1 MITVHRAI
9 RPAERAQTF
18 QARHA
23 AYCLPA
29 GGKVPLMTC
38 RAQAPWK
45 PHDEFDE
52 SPQTLLYYVRDGAT
66 VVGSSR
72 LLGYHPRL
80 GLQEQRLFIERE
92 PGLNLSETM
101 EPSRL
106 SLIPA
111 YRDKGKRRQALLALF
126 SAMVGDSLDH
136 RCTLLVA
143 TLRGD
148 VVMLLTMMKT
158 AVTLLGDQPVGSD
171 PGIEADYHLSGEPIF
186 PVTIDLLESATWM
199 FTDAPA
205 AYRIIYQTDQP
216 PARHTQAQPHEL
228 RARAH
233 TNLITVARHMHEWRT
248 RQAREPLFRPRG
260 RPIPV
265 QIGGGAGGGRVVA
278 GQPVQHTELVEHPD
292 LPVTGTQVAAQRLGL
307 IDGTGSGPIGAG

>member
-23 AYCLPA
+23 AYCLPT

-52 SPQTLLYYVRDGAT
+52 SPQTLLYYVCDGAT

-80 GLQEQRLFIERE
+80 GLQEQRFFIERA

-171 PGIEADYHLSGEPIF
+171 PALKPTITCPESRSSPSPSTCSNPPHGCSPMPPPPTGSSTRPINRQPGIRRRSRTSSAPVPIPTSSQSPGICTNGEPDRHASHFSAPEGVRF
-186 PVTIDLLESATWM
+186 PCKSAEGL
-199 FTDAPA
+199 A
-205 AYRIIYQTDQP
+205 A
-216 PARHTQAQPHEL
+216 
-228 RARAH
+228 
-233 TNLITVARHMHEWRT
+233 
-248 RQAREPLFRPRG
+248 
-260 RPIPV
+260 
-265 QIGGGAGGGRVVA
+265 AG
-278 GQPVQHTELVEHPD
+278 
-292 LPVTGTQVAAQRLGL
+292 
-307 IDGTGSGPIGAG
+307 

>member
-1 MITVHRAI
+1 MITAHRAI

-18 QARHA
+18 RARHA
-23 AYCLPA
+23 AYCLPT
-29 GGKVPLMTC
+29 GGKAALITC

-52 SPQTLLYYVRDGAT
+52 SPQTLLYYVRDGGT

-80 GLQEQRLFIERE
+80 GLQEQRFFTERA

-111 YRDKGKRRQALLALF
+111 YQDKGRRRQALLALF
-126 SAMVGDSLDH
+126 SAMVGDALDQ

-143 TLRGD
+143 TLRGH
-148 VVMLLTMMKT
+148 VVMLLTTMKI
-158 AVTLLGDQPVGSD
+158 AVALLGDQPVGPD

-186 PVTIDLLESATWM
+186 PVIIDLLESATWM

-205 AYRIIYQTDQP
+205 AYRIVYQTDQP
-216 PARHTQAQPHEL
+216 PARCTQAQPDEL
-228 RARAH
+228 RARGRA
-233 TNLITVARHMHEWRT
+233 NLITVARHMHEWRT
-248 RQAREPLFRPRG
+248 RRAGEPLSAPAA
-260 RPIPV
+260 
-265 QIGGGAGGGRVVA
+265 QIGGG
-278 GQPVQHTELVEHPD
+278 L
-292 LPVTGTQVAAQRLGL
+292 VAAG
-307 IDGTGSGPIGAG
+307 

>member
-1 MITVHRAI
+1 MITAHRAI
-9 RPAERAQTF
+9 QPPERAQTF
-18 QARHA
+18 RARHA

-29 GGKVPLMTC
+29 GGKAPLMTC

-52 SPQTLLYYVRDGAT
+52 SPHTLLYYVRDGST

-80 GLQEQRLFIERE
+80 GLQEQRFFTERA
-92 PGLNLSETM
+92 PGLNLRETM

-111 YRDKGKRRQALLALF
+111 YQDKGRRRQALLALF
-126 SAMVGDSLDH
+126 SAMVGDSLDQG
-136 RCTLLVA
+136 CTLLVA
-143 TLRGD
+143 TLRGH
-148 VVMLLTMMKT
+148 VVMLLTAMKI

-186 PVTIDLLESATWM
+186 PVTIDLLESATLM
-199 FTDAPA
+199 FTDNPA
-205 AYRIIYQTDQP
+205 AYRIMYQTDQP
-216 PARHTQAQPHEL
+216 PARHTQAQPDEL

-233 TNLITVARHMHEWRT
+233 VNLTIVTRHMHKWRT
-248 RQAREPLFRPRG
+248 RQA
-260 RPIPV
+260 
-265 QIGGGAGGGRVVA
+265 
-278 GQPVQHTELVEHPD
+278 GQPLSAT
-292 LPVTGTQVAAQRLGL
+292 T
-307 IDGTGSGPIGAG
+307 